1 MYRRKSLADFLGDRV
16 AYRNL
21 VPTDPALPRL
31 ESFWQEIG
39 LDGPRAPRKTA
50 PMYAAVV
57 YRYLQAAQAQCGQ
70 PPLERLL
77 FIGDTLMND
86 GTAAKN
92 LGAYL
97 PMRCF
102 IGADRLAKP
111 EEISTDDYLMK
122 ANRWQALSDFLAWVQ
137 ADGFTLDGQTAL
149 LLDLDKTTHGARG
162 RNDHA
167 IDQARINA
175 VRRTVEEVL
184 GETFDEASFRRS
196 VYDRLNKPDYHP
208 FTADNQDYKAYISLM
223 VAGHVYPPECFWA
236 DLETG
241 RLTGFKQFITLC
253 DARQGQM
260 SAGLLA
266 AHREVVGNMA
276 KGDPTPFKSFRFREY
291 HETVKLIDYLPEE
304 TPEADLLAD
313 EIVMTGE
320 VADLAEQLAAQGV
333 LVFGL
338 SDKPDEATLPPPEA
352 AAGALPLH
360 QVVMRVVGRLKQ

>member
-21 VPTDPALPRL
+21 IPVDPTLPRL
-31 ESFWQEIG
+31 ESFWQELG
-39 LDGPRAPRKTA
+39 LDSPRAPRKTA
-50 PMYAAVV
+50 PNYARVV
-57 YRYLQAAQAQCGQ
+57 YRFLQAAQAQRGQ

-77 FIGDTLMND
+77 FVGDTLMND

-92 LGAYL
+92 LGACL
-97 PMRCF
+97 PVRCF
-102 IGADRLAKP
+102 IGADRLAAEKKVTI
-111 EEISTDDYLMK
+111 EDGLMK
-122 ANRWQALSDFLAWVQ
+122 ANRWQALADFLAWVQ
-137 ADGFTLDGQTAL
+137 AEGFTLDGRTAL
-149 LLDLDKTTHGARG
+149 VLDLDKTTHGARG

-175 VRRTVEEVL
+175 VRCTVEEVL
-184 GETFDEASFRRS
+184 GETFDEAAFRS
-196 VYDRLNKPDYHP
+196 AVYDRLNKPDYHP
-208 FTADNQDYKAYISLM
+208 FTADNQDYKAFISLM
-223 VAGHVYPPECFWA
+223 VAGQVYPPENFWA
-236 DLETG
+236 DLEAG

-253 DARQGQM
+253 DARQSQM
-260 SAGLLA
+260 SNGLLA
-266 AHREVVGNMA
+266 AHREVVGNMV

-291 HETVKLIDYLPEE
+291 HATVNLVDYLPDD

-320 VADLAEQLAAQGV
+320 VADLAETLAAQGV

-338 SDKPDEATLPPPEA
+338 SDKPDEATLPPPES

-360 QVVMRVVGRLKQ
+360 RVVMKVVGNLK

>member
-1 MYRRKSLADFLGDRV
+1 MYRRKSLSDFLSDRV

-21 VPTDPALPRL
+21 IPADPALPRL
-31 ESFWQEIG
+31 ESFWQELG
-39 LDGPRAPRKTA
+39 LDSPRAPRKTA
-50 PMYAAVV
+50 PNYAAVI
-57 YRYLQAAQAQCGQ
+57 YRFLQAAQAQRDQ
-70 PPLERLL
+70 LPLERLL
-77 FIGDTLMND
+77 FVGDTLMND

-97 PMRCF
+97 PVRCF
-102 IGADRLAKP
+102 IGADRLAAEKN
-111 EEISTDDYLMK
+111 ITTDDYLMK
-122 ANRWQALSDFLAWVQ
+122 ANRWQALADFLAWVQ
-137 ADGFTLDGQTAL
+137 SEGFSLDGRTAL

-175 VRRTVEEVL
+175 VRCTVEEVL
-184 GETFDEASFRRS
+184 GETFDEAAFRS
-196 VYDRLNKPDYHP
+196 AVYDRLNKPDYHP

-223 VAGHVYPPECFWA
+223 VAGRVYPPDSFWG
-236 DLETG
+236 DLEAG
-241 RLTGFKQFITLC
+241 RLTGFKQFITIC

-260 SAGLLA
+260 SSGLLA

-291 HETVKLIDYLPEE
+291 HATVNLVDYLPDD

-313 EIVMTGE
+313 EIVITGE
-320 VADLAEQLAAQGV
+320 VADLAEALAAQGV

-338 SDKPDEATLPPPEA
+338 SDKPDEATLPPPES

-360 QVVMRVVGRLKQ
+360 RVVMKVVGKLD

>member
-1 MYRRKSLADFLGDRV
+1 MYRRKSLADFLGERV

-21 VPTDPALPRL
+21 VPADPMLPRL

-39 LDGPRAPRKTA
+39 LEGPRAPRKTE
-50 PMYAAVV
+50 PKYAAVV
-57 YRYLQAAQAQCGQ
+57 YRFLQAAQAQRGQ

-77 FIGDTLMND
+77 FVGDTLMND

-92 LGAYL
+92 LSAHL
-97 PMRCF
+97 PVRCF
-102 IGADRLAKP
+102 IGVDRLA
-111 EEISTDDYLMK
+111 EEKKITTDNYLMK
-122 ANRWQALSDFLAWVQ
+122 ANRWQALADFLSWVQ
-137 ADGFTLDGQTAL
+137 AEGFALDARTAL
-149 LLDLDKTTHGARG
+149 VFDLDKTTHGARG

-175 VRRTVEEVL
+175 VRLTVEEVL
-184 GETFDEASFRRS
+184 GETFDEAAFRS
-196 VYDRLNKPDYHP
+196 TVYDRLNKPDYHP

-223 VAGHVYPPECFWA
+223 VAGQVYSPECFWG

-241 RLTGFKQFITLC
+241 RLSGFKQFVIVC
-253 DARQGQM
+253 DARQAHM
-260 SAGLLA
+260 SNGLLA

-276 KGDPTPFKSFRFREY
+276 QGDPTPFKSFRFREY
-291 HETVKLIDYLPEE
+291 HATVNLINYLPED
-304 TPEADLLAD
+304 TPEADLLAH

-338 SDKPDEATLPPPEA
+338 SDKPDESTLPPPEST
-352 AAGALPLH
+352 AGALPLH
-360 QVVMRVVGRLKQ
+360 RVVMRVVGRLS